1 MKEHMGYKNY
11 ISPIEVAAGRG
22 YMNFSEAYYSQTS
35 NIDTLIIGP
44 QDNDSIGTVFD
55 ISVYKGFNVN
65 RIPNLL

>member
-1 MKEHMGYKNY
+1 MGYENH

-22 YMNFSEAYYSQTS
+22 YLNFSDSYDSQVS

-44 QDNDSIGTVFD
+44 QDADSDVDNIFNIGVE
-55 ISVYKGFNVN
+55 KKFNVN

>member
-1 MKEHMGYKNY
+1 MKEHIGYKNY

-22 YMNFSEAYYSQTS
+22 EMNFSYPYYSQTS

-44 QDNDSIGTVFD
+44 QDNGN
-55 ISVYKGFNVN
+55 ISNAFEIKVEKKFNVN